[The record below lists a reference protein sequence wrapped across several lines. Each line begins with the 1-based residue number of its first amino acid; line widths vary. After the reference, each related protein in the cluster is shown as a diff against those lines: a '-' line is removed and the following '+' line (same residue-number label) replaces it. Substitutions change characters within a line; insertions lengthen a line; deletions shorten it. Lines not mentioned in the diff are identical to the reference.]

1 MTQDRGEIRQT
12 ILNVGQKIRRLRE
25 RKNLSQQAMA
35 ELSGIS
41 RNTLSLIER
50 GQSSPT
56 VGTLKRLADA
66 LNVDINAFFDTLD
79 RSNIIYTRSEQRQ
92 SLQLSEC
99 ILADLGVGLIEQY
112 VTPLLVRLDPRA
124 RSGNPVSHEG
134 QDFVYCLRGNVLFEV
149 GEQSFMLSP
158 GDSLLYDAHLDHG
171 FQNAGTEYAEL
182 LIVLS
187 TPQDGLHY
195 ISSHSL
201 TSPAPND

>member
-1 MTQDRGEIRQT
+1 MAQNSDEVHQTTISVGRKIRQ
-12 ILNVGQKIRRLRE
+12 LRE

-35 ELSGIS
+35 EQSGLS

-56 VGTLKRLADA
+56 VSTLKRLADA

-79 RSNIIYTRSEQRQ
+79 KTNIIFTKSGQRM
-92 SLQLSEC
+92 SLQLSGC

-112 VTPLLVRLDPRA
+112 VTPLFLRLDPGA

-134 QDFVYCLRGNVLFEV
+134 QDFVFCLRGKVLFKV
-149 GEQSFMLSP
+149 NMHTFVLDP
-158 GDSLLYDAHLDHG
+158 GDSLLFDAHLDHG
-171 FQNAGTEYAEL
+171 FQNSGMEEAEL

-187 TPQDGLHY
+187 APQDGVHY
-195 ISSHSL
+195 INSHSL
-201 TSPAPND
+201 TSPATTD